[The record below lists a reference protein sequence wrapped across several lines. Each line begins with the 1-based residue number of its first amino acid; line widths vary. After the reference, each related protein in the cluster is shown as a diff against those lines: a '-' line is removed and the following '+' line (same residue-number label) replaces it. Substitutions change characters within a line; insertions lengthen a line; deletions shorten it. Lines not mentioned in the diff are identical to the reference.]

1 MDKKEKT
8 RALLDKFYRGETTP
22 EENLLLSGFLSETDG
37 AEEFADDKKL
47 FEALAGAADTSM
59 PPGLEARIKDAIAQ
73 SSPRRRIR
81 PAVWLSAGGIA
92 AAVAIMFV
100 LGVKMF
106 DMPDAKISESPR
118 LIAEAK
124 ELKTDSSL
132 SNPVDVYISST
143 EPKIKPENVA
153 PPVKKVRSVNK
164 NISDEEAVLAAE
176 ASLRLLGEKMNDAGQ
191 KVIEASE
198 QMEQM
203 DNSLKNILQ

>member
-22 EENLLLSGFLSETDG
+22 EENLLLSGFLSEAGD

-47 FEALAGAADTSM
+47 FEALAGAADTSV

-73 SSPRRRIR
+73 TSRQRRIR
-81 PAVWLSAGGIA
+81 PAVWLKASGIA

-100 LGVKMF
+100 IGVKLF

-124 ELKTDSSL
+124 EIRTDSSL
-132 SNPVDVYISST
+132 SSGVATYISSND
-143 EPKIKPENVA
+143 EKVKQKPIA
-153 PPVKKVRSVNK
+153 PPVKKIRSVNK

-176 ASLRLLGEKMNDAGQ
+176 ASLRLLGEKMNDAGK

-198 QMEQM
+198 QMEQI